1 MPLSHP
7 MPLSPPKKP
16 MTLSQA
22 GRGGTEGET
31 IVRGWCVRCSFFVES
46 SRRRL
51 ENSKACWISPAGFVV
66 TRQRSKPSSLVPATI
81 HWFIVIDV
89 AG

>member
-31 IVRGWCVRCSFFVES
+31 IVRGWCVQRGEDDLLC
-46 SRRRL
+46 RILHPQGL
-51 ENSKACWISPAGFVV
+51 E
-66 TRQRSKPSSLVPATI
+66 LL
-81 HWFIVIDV
+81 IVRV
-89 AG
+89 AGANF